1 MSQTHRSRSAITV
14 VTLLLSTLLPA
25 AGVTAQ
31 QAPETLT
38 LEYAL
43 QLARDHNPDYLAA
56 ANDIQLADWNVRA
69 AYGDLLPGAS
79 ASGSMNYQAAG
90 EQRFGVITGSD
101 LGIGSST
108 DYYSSSYSLNLNYSL
123 SGASLFAPS
132 RERAARNATSAGIRS
147 ARAALETDVTIQY
160 LAVHRA
166 QDAVALAEQE
176 LTRATE
182 NARLAAARVAVGAAI
197 PLEQTQAEVE
207 RGRAEVALLTSRN
220 ELRTQRLVLGQVIG
234 RPLPDDLVLTSGFE
248 VQDVPWELES
258 LLAGA
263 RGENPDI
270 LAARAN
276 VNSAR
281 AGVRM
286 ARSAYFPSLSMSAG
300 WSGFARQAG
309 NTAMLLDRAR
319 AQMQSAQQQCIRDNL
334 ISAGLSTPLPG
345 MPRDCSQ
352 FTLTPEQESMIRAD
366 NDVFPFGFSREPFS
380 AQLTVSL
387 PLFNGF
393 DRERQVAQARIA
405 ADDAAHR
412 QRAEELRVRT
422 AVERTLL
429 NLRTAREAVALEERN
444 RELAD
449 QQLALERERYRVGV
463 ASFVEL
469 QEAETLKARADR
481 DYLVAVYTFHENLT
495 ALEAAVGRPLRVN
508 PGER

>member
-1 MSQTHRSRSAITV
+1 MA
-14 VTLLLSTLLPA
+14 LLLGSLLPLQT
-25 AGVTAQ
+25 VRAQ
-31 QAPETLT
+31 QPAETLT

-56 ANDIQLADWNVRA
+56 ANDMRLADWNVRA

-79 ASGSMNYQAAG
+79 ISGSMNYQAAG

-101 LGIGSST
+101 LGIGTTT
-108 DYYSSSYSLNLNYSL
+108 DYYASSYGINLNYSL

-132 RERAARNATSAGIRS
+132 RERAARRATSATIRS
-147 ARAALETDVTIQY
+147 ARAALERDVTVQY
-160 LAVHRA
+160 LAVRRA

-207 RGRAEVALLTSRN
+207 RGRAEVGLLTARN
-220 ELRTQRLVLGQVIG
+220 DLRTQLLVLGQVIG
-234 RPLPDDLVLTSGFE
+234 RPLPENVTLATEFE
-248 VQDVPWELES
+248 VQDVAWDLET
-258 LLAGA
+258 LLQMA
-263 RGENPDI
+263 RGSNPDI

-276 VNSAR
+276 LSSAE

-286 ARSAYFPSLSMSAG
+286 ARSAYFPTLNMSAG
-300 WSGFARQAG
+300 WSGFAREAG
-309 NTAMLLDRAR
+309 NTSLLIEQAR
-319 AQMQSAQQQCIRDNL
+319 GQMQSAREQCERDNL
-334 ISAGLSTPLPG
+334 ISAGLPTPLPG
-345 MPRDCSQ
+345 TPRDCSQ
-352 FTLTPEQESMIRAD
+352 FVLTPQQEAAIRRD

-380 AQLTVSL
+380 AQLTISL
-387 PLFNGF
+387 PIFNGF

-405 ADDAAHR
+405 QDDAAHR
-412 QRAEELRVRT
+412 QRAEELRIRT
-422 AVERTLL
+422 NVERALL

-481 DYLVAVYTFHENLT
+481 DYLVALYTFHENLT

-508 PGER
+508 PGEG